1 MGEAKTHVLR
11 LRVYY
16 EDTAA
21 AGIVY
26 YANYF
31 KFAERGRTEMLRSA
45 GVEHSLILKKT
56 GLRFLVRNC
65 SIEYL
70 SSARLDD
77 VIEVHTKILGIRAAS
92 MIVMQIIGRLGNT
105 LASIKSRIACVD
117 THGSPKRLPP
127 ELETSLRPYLT
138 YGQEAR

>member
-16 EDTAA
+16 EDTDA

-31 KFAERGRTEMLRSA
+31 KFAERGRTEILSSA
-45 GVEHSLILKKT
+45 GLEQILILKKT

-70 SSARLDD
+70 
-77 VIEVHTKILGIRAAS
+77 
-92 MIVMQIIGRLGNT
+92 
-105 LASIKSRIACVD
+105 
-117 THGSPKRLPP
+117 
-127 ELETSLRPYLT
+127 
-138 YGQEAR
+138 